1 MQIKTLDI
9 LIILAYL
16 ALSVAIGFYIS
27 KRASKNLQSYFLGGN
42 AIPWYLLGVSN
53 ASGMFDISGVMWTV
67 TICFVYGLKSAWIPW
82 LWPVWNQVFV
92 MVFLAIWLR
101 RSGAMTGAEWLS
113 TRFGNSHG
121 QRLSHIVVVTFAV
134 ISVIGFIAYGFKGV
148 GKFAS
153 IFFSYDLSFS
163 LGSMAISSENAYA
176 LIIIAITTLYVVKGG
191 MYSVVGT
198 ELLQFVLMTFACFA
212 IGYVVMTQVTAEQ
225 IDQSVPAGWKDIWFG
240 WQLDLDWSHLLP
252 AVDNYIRQDDFN
264 LFGLVVMLMVFK
276 GIFASLAGPVP
287 SYDMQRILATKSPK
301 EAAQMSGFTI
311 AVLYMPRY
319 LMIAG
324 LTVLGLVYFK
334 PQLLQM
340 GDNMDFE
347 MILPYVIN
355 NFIPTGVLGLILAGL
370 MAAFMSTFAAFVNAA
385 PAYLVNDIYKN
396 YINPD
401 APAKQYIYMSYA
413 ASVLIV
419 FVGVF
424 VGFFIDSID
433 SITKWIVASLYGGYT
448 AANVLKW
455 IWWRF
460 NGHGYFW
467 GMIMG
472 LIASMVVPKVFV
484 GVFDLYLYPVIL
496 VIALAGCL
504 VGTYLTPP
512 EDEDTLKK
520 FYKTVRPWGFWKPI
534 HQKVMAE
541 DPSFQGNNHFGRDVF
556 NVVIG
561 VAWQMTMVVIPIYL
575 VIREYYSLGISIA
588 LLIASSFLLKK
599 FWWDR
604 LPEK

>member
-1 MQIKTLDI
+1 MQIETLDI

-16 ALSVAIGFYIS
+16 GISVGIGFYIS

-42 AIPWYLLGVSN
+42 NIPWYVLGVSN

-67 TICFVYGLKSAWIPW
+67 AICFVYGLKSAWIPW

-113 TRFGNSHG
+113 TRFGNNKG
-121 QRLSHIVVVTFAV
+121 QQLSHIVVVAFAV

-148 GKFAS
+148 GKFAT

-163 LGSMAISSENAYA
+163 LGDTIISSPDAYA
-176 LIIIAITTLYVVKGG
+176 LIIIGITTLYVVKGG

-198 ELLQFVLMTFACFA
+198 EILQFLLMTFACFA
-212 IGYVVMTQVTAEQ
+212 IGYVVMTQVNAEQ
-225 IDQSVPAGWKDIWFG
+225 INQSIPNGWKDLWFG
-240 WQLDLDWSHLLP
+240 WELELDWSDILP
-252 AVDNYIRQDDFN
+252 AVDNYIANDDFN

-276 GIFASLAGPVP
+276 GVFASLAGPVP

-311 AVLYMPRY
+311 CVLYMPRY

-340 GDNMDFE
+340 GNDIDFE
-347 MILPYVIN
+347 MILPYAIN

-385 PAYLVNDIYKN
+385 PAYLVNDIYKK
-396 YINPD
+396 YINPN
-401 APAKQYIYMSYA
+401 ASAKKYIYMSYV
-413 ASVLIV
+413 ASVTIV
-419 FVGVF
+419 IIGVF
-424 VGFFIDSID
+424 VGFFIHSID
-433 SITKWIVASLYGGYT
+433 SITKWIVASLYGGYA

-472 LIASMVVPKVFV
+472 LLASMVVPKIFI
-484 GVFDLYLYPVIL
+484 GVFDLYLYPLIL
-496 VIALAGCL
+496 LISLAGCIL
-504 VGTYLTPP
+504 GTLLTPP
-512 EDEDTLKK
+512 ESDETLKN
-520 FYKTVRPWGFWKPI
+520 FYRKVRPWGFWKPI
-534 HQKVMAE
+534 HQKIVEE
-541 DPSFQGNNHFGRDVF
+541 DPGFQGNDQFWRDSF
-556 NVVIG
+556 NVVVGI
-561 VAWQMTMVVIPIYL
+561 VWQMTMVIIPIYL
-575 VIREYYSLGISIA
+575 VIREYFAMGISIA
-588 LLIASSFLLKK
+588 LLIVCSFLLKK
-599 FWWDR
+599 YWWNK
-604 LPEK
+604 LPEQ